1 MTRFR
6 CLNALLLTVL
16 SCLLLSENDAFS
28 IGDDFL
34 STLVKRFDSEA
45 TQRSSEEIHI
55 PEEELQEA
63 LRIGKEYV
71 DKWEKLEAQI
81 AEEDRKTEENS
92 GTSAAD
98 YKSTFYPC
106 RHASK
111 QYNPEVM
118 AESKEAAVYLMA
130 RKYLSE
136 KLGIPAEKIGDI
148 GQTKNDVSDRQT
160 ACDPT
165 SKFRNIDGTCNNLA
179 VPSYGKSSSIF
190 SRLIIN
196 SNEGYSDGIG
206 AIRVSKLTKSP
217 LPSPRLISKTILV
230 NDSVPNPAV
239 SLLAMQ
245 WGQFLDHDL
254 TSTPTFKNAE
264 GKEYTCCSTDSI
276 GTTLLTTPHPECL
289 PIIIPVNDSTYNPSV
304 DATYTCIQFIRSLY
318 GNNLDGTTPRMRAQ
332 INLLT
337 HWIDASNV
345 YGSTVE
351 KAASLRNTTSGR
363 GRMKTFISNGRHMLP
378 LVTGSSTAFDA
389 GDGRVNEQPL
399 LAVMHTLWVRE
410 HNRVAEYL
418 YRGVPNQTD
427 EFYYQHARRIVIAE
441 MQHIIYTEYLPV
453 IIGPALAEQV
463 MSPEYGYYDGNPAVF
478 TEFSTAAYRMGHSQV
493 KSFVRLFDKDGR
505 TSRDSYFLSD
515 SFLDSSRLVNNVNFF
530 DNALRGLTQTP
541 AQAVDNNFAEDL
553 TSQLFKPKG
562 KQLGMDLISFNIQR
576 GRDHGL
582 PSYVSM
588 LYYLASN
595 FLLQTQPTSF
605 DHLLPRTP
613 LEVVS
618 AMKSV
623 YESVYD
629 VDLYIGGVTEKPLPN
644 AELGPT
650 FAGIFALQFLNLK
663 RTDRFFYTHNI
674 NKPTGFS
681 SNQLEQIQKVSLAQ
695 IICSNS
701 DYSIKELQPKVFR
714 TPDDFLNKRVPCAKI
729 PGIDF
734 AKMLPL

>member
-1 MTRFR
+1 MMARFR
-6 CLNALLLTVL
+6 CLNAILLTVL
-16 SCLLLSENDAFS
+16 SCFLLPDIDAFS

-81 AEEDRKTEENS
+81 AKEDRKSEENS

-98 YKSTFYPC
+98 EKSTFYSC

-136 KLGIPAEKIGDI
+136 KLGIPAEKIGGI
-148 GQTKNDVSDRQT
+148 GQTKNGVSDRQT

-254 TSTPTFKNAE
+254 TSTPTFKN
-264 GKEYTCCSTDSI
+264 

-289 PIIIPVNDSTYNPSV
+289 PIIIPANDSTYNPSV
-304 DATYTCIQFIRSLY
+304 NATYTCIQFIRSLY

-337 HWIDASNV
+337 HWIDGSNV

-351 KAASLRNTTSGR
+351 KANSLRNTTSGR

-378 LVTGSSTAFDA
+378 LVSGSSTAFDA
-389 GDGRVNEQPL
+389 G
-399 LAVMHTLWVRE
+399 
-410 HNRVAEYL
+410 
-418 YRGVPNQTD
+418 
-427 EFYYQHARRIVIAE
+427 
-441 MQHIIYTEYLPV
+441 
-453 IIGPALAEQV
+453 PALAAQV

-515 SFLDSSRLVNNVNFF
+515 SFLDPSRLVNNVNFF

-605 DHLLPRTP
+605 EHLLPRTP

-663 RTDRFFYTHNI
+663 RTDRFFYTNNI
-674 NKPTGFS
+674 DQPTGFS
-681 SNQLEQIQKVSLAQ
+681 SI
-695 IICSNS
+695 
-701 DYSIKELQPKVFR
+701 
-714 TPDDFLNKRVPCAKI
+714 
-729 PGIDF
+729 
-734 AKMLPL
+734 